1 MTVDKQSL
9 AQSCMCMFHYNVLL
23 HFWQNDPGLFHA
35 NAATWEW
42 NGHQNNRQHKKLFRE
57 KKICLPILL
66 GIKPIIFRSRVWCS
80 ATESN
85 PCWQWCWGQWCN
97 TWSKIN
103 PLLAPQAWRIWSY
116 LSMKI
121 QSSSE
126 TSHGSRPLFSLYTD
140 HIYYFGYCMLLNE
153 PHVLNYSWRQI
164 YQHCPMYY

>member
-1 MTVDKQSL
+1 MTVDKHSL

-103 PLLAPQAWRIWSY
+103 PLLAPQAWRIWS
-116 LSMKI
+116 
-121 QSSSE
+121 SSFHENSVIIRDLPWFKA
-126 TSHGSRPLFSLYTD
+126 TFFSLHRPY
-140 HIYYFGYCMLLNE
+140 LLFRILYAAE
-153 PHVLNYSWRQI
+153 WTT
-164 YQHCPMYY
+164 CGDMF